1 MADPTSSEEETLKP
15 QFNILR
21 MIQGAQKSDNPIMAI
36 VAALFSFL
44 KDLFAPEREDAAG
57 DLRGTDEEK
66 RAAIARDDALQQQAK
81 ETHTTYTDSARRMV
95 SPSNV
100 ARLPN
105 ELNELRQQAEQAN
118 GGKHVEAIMPVASDG
133 RITEGKGHRHAP
145 TKGATTEHQGL
156 DIASDVAGKTPD
168 IISAMPG
175 VVMAA
180 GPKQGYGN
188 TVDVMDIYGHLHRYA
203 HLKDINVKEGQ
214 MLKQGEKLGV
224 MGMTGR
230 ATGVHLHYEQ
240 RDTNGNAIEPRLM
253 ARDWNE
259 GDKFALKDTQALAKA
274 QSAQAPTAVAQAD
287 KPLDAQLAQ
296 LDLSGVSAG
305 GAGYAPSGGKSPKAQ
320 QRG

>member
-1 MADPTSSEEETLKP
+1 MADPTPNEEEAFRP
-15 QFNILR
+15 QFGILR

-44 KDLFAPEREDAAG
+44 RALIAPEREDAAG
-57 DLRGTDEEK
+57 DLRGTEDEK
-66 RAAIARDDALQQQAK
+66 RAAIARDDALQQKAK
-81 ETHTTYTDSARRMV
+81 ESHTAYADSASKMA
-95 SPSNV
+95 SPSVV
-100 ARLPN
+100 ASLPSQ
-105 ELNELRQQAEQAN
+105 LNELRKQSEQAN

-145 TKGATTEHQGL
+145 TKGATTDHQGL

-188 TVDVMDIYGHLHRYA
+188 TVDVMDIYGNLHRYA
-203 HLKDINVKEGQ
+203 HLKDIDVKEGQ
-214 MLKQGEKLGV
+214 VLKQGEKLGV

-240 RDTNGNAIEPRLM
+240 RDTGGNAIDPKLM
-253 ARDWNE
+253 ARGWDE
-259 GDKFALKDTQALAKA
+259 GDKFAYKDTQALAQA
-274 QSAQAPTAVAQAD
+274 QSAYTSTVVAQAD
-287 KPLDAQLAQ
+287 KPLDAQLAK
-296 LDLSGVSAG
+296 LDLSSVSAR
-305 GAGYAPSGGKSPKAQ
+305 AGYASPAPKTQQAQ